1 MFSCAVGRSVLV
13 VPLIVAAL
21 AVCEALA
28 HDIRM
33 SARVEGRQIVGKVY
47 VRGGGAVAGAKVMAF
62 DPHSRELAS
71 THTDEQGLFRLPVRR
86 RCDHRLLADA
96 GDGHGA
102 EYLIKASLLPE
113 DLPAAG
119 DASGPSLARPQQLPA
134 AEDGSNRRTVNAAFQ
149 APATA
154 TECDASVVK
163 ELRAEI
169 DDLRQQLDHYRQ
181 RVRLLDVLGGIGYIL
196 GLTGIAYYW
205 LALRRNH

>member
-1 MFSCAVGRSVLV
+1 MGSCAVGRAV
-13 VPLIVAAL
+13 VAAPLIVAAL
-21 AVCEALA
+21 AVGEALA

-47 VRGGGAVAGAKVMAF
+47 VRGGGAVAGAKVTAF
-62 DPHSRELAS
+62 DPHNHELAS
-71 THTDEQGLFRLPVRR
+71 TQTDEQGLFRLPVLR

-102 EYLIKASLLPE
+102 EYLIKANLLPE
-113 DLPAAG
+113 DLPAAD
-119 DASGPSLARPQQLPA
+119 DASGPSPAQPQQLPA
-134 AEDGSNRRTVNAAFQ
+134 MEDGRGGRAADAASQ

-154 TECDASVVK
+154 TESDASMK
-163 ELRAEI
+163 QLRAEI
-169 DDLRQQLDHYRQ
+169 DDLRQQLEQYRQ
-181 RVRLLDVLGGIGYIL
+181 RVRLLDVLGGVGYIL

>member
-1 MFSCAVGRSVLV
+1 V
-13 VPLIVAAL
+13 VVAPLIVAAL

-47 VRGGGAVAGAKVMAF
+47 VRGGGTVAGAKVTAF
-62 DPHSRELAS
+62 DPNNRELGG
-71 THTDEQGLFRLPVRR
+71 TQTDEQGLFRLPVRR
-86 RCDHRLLADA
+86 RCDHRLLADT

-113 DLPAAG
+113 DLPSG
-119 DASGPSLARPQQLPA
+119 DDASGPSLAQPQQLPA
-134 AEDGSNRRTVNAAFQ
+134 VEDTTTGRAADAASQ

-154 TECDASVVK
+154 TESDASVK
-163 ELRAEI
+163 QLRAEI
-169 DDLRQQLDHYRQ
+169 DDLRQQLDQYRQ